1 MASREITQ
9 GPVATQVRHNVARLR
24 VQRRMTLAQL
34 SEAMG
39 QLGRPILPS
48 GLGKIEQG
56 DRRVDVD
63 DLVTLAMALNVT
75 PTRLLLPPAA
85 DPDNDQVELT
95 ATRAVPW
102 TRAWSWATGRE
113 ALPAADRPVEA
124 ESTLDE
130 EYEFLEASRP
140 FDPPPDL
147 LMSEIEAKEANLGP
161 LVQEWIGAVKRGES
175 AEELVLFLRAE
186 SLLHRLD
193 PGGEIRI
200 THDTRRSRG

>member
-1 MASREITQ
+1 MASREITH
-9 GPVATQVRHNVARLR
+9 GSVATYVRRNVAELR

-48 GLGKIEQG
+48 GLGKIEKG

-63 DLVTLAMALNVT
+63 DLVALAMALNVT
-75 PTRLLLPPAA
+75 PTRLLLPGGA
-85 DPDNDQVELT
+85 DPDSSSVELT
-95 ATRAVPW
+95 GSRAVPW
-102 TRAWSWATGRE
+102 ARAWAWATGRE
-113 ALPAADRPVEA
+113 ALPSPDRPVDA
-124 ESTLDE
+124 ETTLDE
-130 EYEFLEASRP
+130 EYEFTEASRP

-161 LVQEWIGAVKRGES
+161 LIQEWIAAIKRGES

-186 SLLHRLD
+186 SLLNRLD